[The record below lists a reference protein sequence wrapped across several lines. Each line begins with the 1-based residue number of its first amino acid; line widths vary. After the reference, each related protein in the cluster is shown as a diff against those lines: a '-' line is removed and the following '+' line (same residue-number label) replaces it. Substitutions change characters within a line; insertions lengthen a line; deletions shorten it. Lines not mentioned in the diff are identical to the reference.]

1 MSGNNIEY
9 FRLRAD
15 QELAA
20 AEGAANEAIAAI
32 HRQLA
37 QRYLDLAG
45 QSNRVDALS
54 IMTQA
59 SR

>member
-20 AEGAANEAIAAI
+20 AEDAANEAIAAI